1 MSERFKYIN
10 EGNFVLF
17 REHNDPNSRRPVMK
31 GKIEF
36 DDGRPTLFV
45 SAWAKEKNGKKYL
58 SGTVESLTRERTVR
72 LRPKINKR
80 TLSRSRTT
88 RSRFKEVTR

>member
-1 MSERFKYIN
+1 MSERFNYIN

-17 REHNDPNSRRPVMK
+17 REHNDPNSRRPIMK

-36 DDGRPTLFV
+36 DDDRPTLFV

-58 SGTVESLTRERTVR
+58 SGTIESRHERADG
-72 LRPKINKR
+72 PPPAQDQQANPQ
-80 TLSRSRTT
+80 S
-88 RSRFKEVTR
+88 FKDDEIPF

>member
-1 MSERFKYIN
+1 MSERFNYIN
-10 EGNFVLF
+10 EGTFVLF
-17 REHNDPNSRRPVMK
+17 REHHDENSRRPIMK

-58 SGTVESLTRERTVR
+58 SGTVESRHERADG
-72 LRPKINKR
+72 PPPAQDQQANPQ
-80 TLSRSRTT
+80 S
-88 RSRFKEVTR
+88 FKDDEIPF

>member
-1 MSERFKYIN
+1 MSEHYKYIN
-10 EGNFVLF
+10 EGKFVLF
-17 REHNDPNSRRPVMK
+17 REHNDENSRRPVMK

-58 SGTVESLTRERTVR
+58 SGTVESRHERKDAPPPPQDQQSTQSFNNDEI
-72 LRPKINKR
+72 P
-80 TLSRSRTT
+80 
-88 RSRFKEVTR
+88 F

>member
-1 MSERFKYIN
+1 MSERFNYIN
-10 EGNFVLF
+10 EGTFVLF

-58 SGTVESLTRERTVR
+58 SGTVESRHERADA
-72 LRPKINKR
+72 PPPAQDQQANPQ
-80 TLSRSRTT
+80 S
-88 RSRFKEVTR
+88 FKDDEIPF